1 MHAGVRFN
9 FTLAWAIVRRPI
21 TGERSERFIDQ
32 SQASEAS
39 GELRCELFGVSVKNP
54 KKNTKTVFRVL

>member
-1 MHAGVRFN
+1 MYNECTPEVRFN

-39 GELRCELFGVSVKNP
+39 GQLQASEASHKRAKRAFGG
-54 KKNTKTVFRVL
+54 FC